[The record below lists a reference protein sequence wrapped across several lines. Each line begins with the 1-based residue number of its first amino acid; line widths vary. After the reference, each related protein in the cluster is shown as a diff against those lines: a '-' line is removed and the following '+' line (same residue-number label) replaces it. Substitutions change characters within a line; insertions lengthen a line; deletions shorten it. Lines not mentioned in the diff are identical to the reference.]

1 MFNQINHTQSHNRVT
16 AIQIGEVGDITISS
30 SQPIGAQLGQQIR
43 TVSNNHIQWQS
54 AAINN
59 GTGLGTAQSTST
71 NHQTLSMQCTKIR
84 SEDEQLVPNMTL
96 NMTIDIAPGISFYQ
110 RSNMSF
116 NLDGNI
122 RLSPL
127 SNPNFDL
134 AEEVECF
141 EETFCDLRPYIEQ
154 LERARASQPAAGSEF
169 LSLNS
174 EENSTNSTLNVDEF
188 DRLLAQR
195 EQEDFE
201 EANLPAIRA
210 AEYRATLRENSA
222 LTVNDEAEMPNE
234 SISLVRAPI
243 EDDDPSIN

>member
-59 GTGLGTAQSTST
+59 GTGLGTSQSTST
-71 NHQTLSMQCTKIR
+71 NHQTLSMQCAKIR

-96 NMTIDIAPGISFYQ
+96 NMTIDIAPGISLYQ

-116 NLDGNI
+116 NSDGNI

-134 AEEVECF
+134 AAEVECF
-141 EETFCDLRPYIEQ
+141 EETFCDPRPYIEQ
-154 LERARASQPAAGSEF
+154 LERA
-169 LSLNS
+169 
-174 EENSTNSTLNVDEF
+174 
-188 DRLLAQR
+188 
-195 EQEDFE
+195 
-201 EANLPAIRA
+201 
-210 AEYRATLRENSA
+210 
-222 LTVNDEAEMPNE
+222 
-234 SISLVRAPI
+234 
-243 EDDDPSIN
+243 

>member
-1 MFNQINHTQSHNRVT
+1 MD
-16 AIQIGEVGDITISS
+16 DITISS
-30 SQPIGAQLGQQIR
+30 SQPIGALLGQQNR

-54 AAINN
+54 AVINN
-59 GTGLGTAQSTST
+59 ETGLGTAQSTST

-84 SEDEQLVPNMTL
+84 SEDEQPMPNTTL
-96 NMTIDIAPGISFYQ
+96 NMTIDIAPGISLYQ

-141 EETFCDLRPYIEQ
+141 EETFCDLGPYIEQ

-195 EQEDFE
+195 EREDFE

-210 AEYRATLRENSA
+210 AEYRVTLREKSA

-234 SISLVRAPI
+234 SISLVRAQLKMMI
-243 EDDDPSIN
+243 HQLTDQ

>member
-96 NMTIDIAPGISFYQ
+96 NMTIDIAPGISLYQ

-116 NLDGNI
+116 NLDCNI

-141 EETFCDLRPYIEQ
+141 EETFCDLSPYIEQ

-188 DRLLAQR
+188 DRLLAQS

-210 AEYRATLRENSA
+210 AEARARSRETSVA
-222 LTVNDEAEMPNE
+222 TANDEAEISNE
-234 SISLVRAPI
+234 SISLVRVLI

>member
-30 SQPIGAQLGQQIR
+30 SQPIGAQLGQEIR

-59 GTGLGTAQSTST
+59 GTGLGTAQSAST

-96 NMTIDIAPGISFYQ
+96 NMAIDIAPGISLYQ

-116 NLDGNI
+116 NSAGNI

-127 SNPNFDL
+127 SNANFDL

-141 EETFCDLRPYIEQ
+141 EEAFCDLGSYIEQ
-154 LERARASQPAAGSEF
+154 LERARASQPAGSEF